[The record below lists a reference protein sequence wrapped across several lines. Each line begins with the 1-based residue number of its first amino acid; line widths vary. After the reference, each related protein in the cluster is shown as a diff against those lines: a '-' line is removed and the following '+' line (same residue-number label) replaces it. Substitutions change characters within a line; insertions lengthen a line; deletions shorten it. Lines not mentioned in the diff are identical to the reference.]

1 MTKDLEGFSNC
12 IAHII
17 FYAIH
22 DFFSVHDCYFHNSSP
37 ILLSLVVVIRRDVQ
51 LKLGSSSSPS

>member
-17 FYAIH
+17 FLFH